1 MKSAAAFVLSLVL
14 VCGCTTNPVTGRE
27 QMVAVP
33 AVQAHA
39 DIGFALSSS
48 ARRIAESEPCA
59 DKCEEQNRRFD
70 SQVKRIGIELE
81 AAARGMSPHLFERIE
96 TFQIGVD
103 PELGVSTGS

>member
-1 MKSAAAFVLSLVL
+1 MKSAAVLVSSLVL

-59 DKCEEQNRRFD
+59 DKCEDRNRRFN
-70 SQVKRIGIELE
+70 SQVARIGAELE
-81 AAARGMSPHLFERIE
+81 AAARGMSPELFQRIE
-96 TFQIGVD
+96 SFNIGVD
-103 PELGVSTGS
+103 SE